1 MNIKTFFVGILA
13 SLFVFSMTTLPAQ
26 AQDVIPIP
34 IYPGHGGG
42 NIPRSPTLIPIQA
55 SLSGSNLI
63 ITFSYNVGDVD
74 ITIASAES
82 SVCSTS
88 QVADSSTPCF
98 ILSCP
103 PTSGD
108 YVITFTLASGVSFY
122 GEFSINI

>member
-1 MNIKTFFVGILA
+1 
-13 SLFVFSMTTLPAQ
+13 MTMLPAQ

-55 SLSGSNLI
+55 SLSGNNLI
-63 ITFSYNVGDVD
+63 ITFLYNVGDVD